1 VPCSLSSW
9 ENCKKPTLAAKQK
22 EAAQAAALEPFSG
35 QFFASR
41 HALKF
46 HKKQLLTGCHFGL
59 YGTAF
64 SCQTNPDLP
73 HHFRN

>member
-1 VPCSLSSW
+1 
-9 ENCKKPTLAAKQK
+9 
-22 EAAQAAALEPFSG
+22 
-35 QFFASR
+35 
-41 HALKF
+41 LKF